1 MAKVTAR
8 NGKLVLDFTLN
19 GVRLREQTSFKD
31 NKTNR
36 KKLDKV
42 LKQILADIE
51 NDCLDYRT
59 YFPVSKLLGKIQ
71 SIQLEQ
77 SKQES
82 QASPT
87 LDAFAE
93 IWFQQQA
100 EKLRPHSL
108 SGYKN
113 YYQKRI
119 LPYWEKT
126 ELASIKREDILE
138 YQASLLKMVNPENGL
153 LIKPATVN
161 RSLQI
166 LRLMLDDAATQLGFE
181 SPFVEIPFLKV
192 EQKICPFTEQEVEQI
207 IAAINPSYRAYILV
221 WFFTGLRT
229 REINGLRWRSVN
241 LQAGVIH
248 VIEVYC
254 ERVGFRPIKGEDSN
268 RVVHMSLRVHEALV
282 EHYKQTFDHLD
293 STVFKTQGKDTPVNN
308 SNFCNRA
315 WKTVSKKT
323 GIAYRSPAHIR
334 HTTAVI
340 WLKQGMNPTFVAKE
354 LGATY
359 RGEVIRTYG
368 EFVPSLMFQKNLS
381 VDSLLQRAYQ
391 STAERS
397 VDSLQ
402 SINHQEVSE

>member
-1 MAKVTAR
+1 MAKVTTR
-8 NGKLVLDFTLN
+8 NGKLLLDFTLN
-19 GVRLREQTSFKD
+19 GVRFREQTALKD
-31 NKTNR
+31 TKTNR
-36 KKLDKV
+36 KQLDKV
-42 LKQILADIE
+42 LKQVLADIE

-59 YFPVSKLLGKIQ
+59 YFPESKLLKKIQ
-71 SIQLEQ
+71 KIQLEQ
-77 SKQES
+77 SIQEN

-87 LDAFAE
+87 LGAFAE

-108 SGYKN
+108 SGYLN

-119 LPYWEKT
+119 RPYWEKT

-138 YQASLLKMVNPENGL
+138 YQASLLEMVNPENGE

-166 LRLMLDDAATQLGFE
+166 LRLILDDAATQLEFE
-181 SPFVEIPFLKV
+181 SPFIDITFLKV
-192 EQKICPFTEQEVEQI
+192 PQTIWPFTEDEVEQI
-207 IAAINPSYRAYILV
+207 INAINPSYRTYTLV
-221 WFFTGLRT
+221 WFYTGLRT
-229 REINGLRWRSVN
+229 REINGLRWGSVN

-248 VIEVYC
+248 VVEVYC

-268 RVVHMSLRVHEALV
+268 RVVHVSLRVHEALV
-282 EHYKQTFDHLD
+282 EHYEQTFDHLD

-323 GIAYRSPAHIR
+323 GIAYRSPVHIR

-340 WLKQGMNPTFVAKE
+340 WLKQGINPTLVAKE

-359 RGEVIRTYG
+359 RGEVILTYG

-397 VDSLQ
+397 GDSLQ